1 VSVTTTTAP
10 IQEAAMIRRPN
21 PVRND
26 PFQSSSR
33 KTLQGAAPAVCAA
46 FLVITATAL
55 VGIAHADV
63 DVSDSRAQKELEEI
77 KNRLGE
83 GDLNETAAKVDKTTA
98 KLLKEIQTS
107 VSNLGFVATLTP
119 NNQLQKISDTSGYV
133 QQACPSKGGAVSAAA
148 GAGGAVQNVT
158 TIATISAGN
167 SSSVK
172 QQICQ
177 QLIQLRVQAFN
188 DSIEMAN
195 RFQQYSEHLSK
206 IDDNRRSISN
216 QGDLWANTNEAL
228 RTIGKLQAEMG
239 FWRTRLAAYESAI
252 KFHEGQQNALT
263 QTAISGG
270 GSGSLP
276 STGQLIQTGALAA
289 ALAIK

>member
-1 VSVTTTTAP
+1 
-10 IQEAAMIRRPN
+10 MIRRPN
-21 PVRND
+21 LVRHD
-26 PFQSSSR
+26 PFQIPSR
-33 KTLQGAAPAVCAA
+33 KTLRDAARAVRAA
-46 FLVITATAL
+46 FLVIAATAL

-63 DVSDSRAQKELEEI
+63 DVSDSKAQDKLDDI
-77 KNRLGE
+77 KSRLGE
-83 GDLNETAAKVDKTTA
+83 GDLNETAANVDKTTS

-107 VSNLGFVATLTP
+107 VPNLGFLATLTP

-133 QQACPSKGGAVSAAA
+133 QQACPSKGGALGAAA
-148 GAGGAVQNVT
+148 GAGGASQSVT
-158 TIATISAGN
+158 TIATVSAGN

-195 RFQQYSEHLSK
+195 RFQQYSEHLTK

-252 KFHEGQQNALT
+252 RFHEGQQNALT
-263 QTAISGG
+263 QTAI
-270 GSGSLP
+270 SGSLP